1 MAKSNF
7 NFLAEEY
14 PSIAKLGLLAEQS
27 LYKDPSNTLSKLRII
42 LEKVTQ
48 FIIKYEGLSDY
59 SDKQFDRLR
68 VLQQELDTPQDML
81 DIFHTVR
88 KSGNNASHEGE
99 GTSAEARFMMR
110 KAFHVLVWFYN
121 VYEDEDIMPDFT
133 VPQETED
140 VQVLVDNT
148 AIKELE
154 AKLLSIT
161 EELKSKEEKIKELA
175 KLTEEQKQERKERS
189 QKVAKKRSEESE
201 AETRDKID
209 QQLRDAGWICDTKT
223 YNYKSNKTLPRKGKN
238 IAIAEW
244 KCATKWADYAL
255 FIGEELVG
263 IVEAKKHIKD
273 VSADLVQAK
282 NYSKIVTEEN
292 GAVFVKHENSE
303 NYKVPFI
310 FATNG
315 RQYLEQYK
323 TASGIWYWD
332 GQHQNNIPKPLPA
345 WFSPRDLKEK
355 LNFSKKEGE
364 TKLKQTGYEVL
375 QDPMGLNL
383 RNYQIDAIKAVE
395 NKIINNQTEQRS
407 LLAMAT
413 GTGKTRTILGL
424 CYRLISSGR
433 FKRILFLV
441 DRTMLGNQA
450 QDAFKEVKIEG
461 MQTFAQIY
469 DLQGLKSQLAELDT
483 KIHFATVQSMVKRI
497 LDSDTPPSVGDYD
510 CIVVDE
516 AHRGYILDKDMDDEE
531 LFLRDQL
538 DYQSKYRKVLDYF
551 DAHRIG
557 LTATPALHT
566 AQIFGEPAYTYSYR
580 RAVVDGYLIDF
591 EPPVVFETKLSQEGI
606 KWEKG
611 DPVHVYDPEDNEIKD
626 AGVTEDEIKIEIQG
640 FNKRVINDSFNR
652 TILRALIEDY
662 NLLPENQD
670 KTLIFAA
677 TDAHADM
684 IVQILKEELDELGAD
699 VDADAI
705 VKITGSVNNRED
717 LLRRFKNEQYP
728 SIVVTVDLLT
738 TGIDVPSISNL
749 VFLRRVNSR
758 ILYDQMLGRATR
770 RCDEIGKE
778 VFKIYDCVGVT
789 EIMAKEDVMKPIAPK
804 ISKTFVDLSEE
815 INHIE
820 EEVKVQIKVDRI
832 IAKLQRK
839 LRSFSEDQMERFEQL
854 SGEKSASDF
863 GYLLKSQNENEIQT
877 FITDNQEL
885 WEYLDA
891 QKGKSKAY
899 GTLFSHHQ
907 DEVADIHHAYDENL
921 KPSDYL
927 ESFNQYIKNNRND
940 IAALNIV
947 CTKPNELTRE
957 TLKELKFILDAKGF
971 NKVKLNTAYKDVTN
985 KEIVADIIAH
995 IRTAA
1000 LGTEL
1005 ISHQDRIKNAISKL
1019 KDSRSFNAIQ
1029 AKWLDK
1035 IEAQLIKENIV
1046 KMEDL
1051 NKPPFSMDGGIK
1063 RLDKIFKNET
1073 QEIIEELNEYL
1084 YLQA

>member
-413 GTGKTRTILGL
+413 GTGKTRTMLGL

-551 DAHRIG
+551 DAYRIG
-557 LTATPALHT
+557 LTATPAVHT

-957 TLKELKFILDAKGF
+957 TLKELKFILDEKGF

-1005 ISHQDRIKNAISKL
+1005 ISHQDRIKNAIFKL
-1019 KDSRSFNAIQ
+1019 KQTRSFNAIQ

>member
-413 GTGKTRTILGL
+413 GTGKTRTMLGL

-551 DAHRIG
+551 DAYRIG
-557 LTATPALHT
+557 LTATPAVHT

-957 TLKELKFILDAKGF
+957 TLKELKFILDEKGF